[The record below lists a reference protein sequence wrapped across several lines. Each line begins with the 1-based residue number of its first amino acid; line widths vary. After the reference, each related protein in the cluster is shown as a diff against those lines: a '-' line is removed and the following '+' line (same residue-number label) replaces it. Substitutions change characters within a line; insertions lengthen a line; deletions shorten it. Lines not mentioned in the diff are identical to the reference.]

1 VAVDLHGAEM
11 RGTLEVA
18 DQGEAIRRIKEMGLF
33 PTRVSEKAR
42 RIRPLMRA
50 GVPGKS
56 LGGPI
61 SWFGGRVKS
70 RNLAVFTRQLAT
82 LIDAGMPLLRGLRLL
97 AEQEESRGLKKTIGG
112 VALSIENGSSLADA
126 MGQYPRAFDGL
137 YINMV
142 KAGELSGALETT
154 LMRLAEFREKA
165 QRIKGRVK
173 GAMVYPCAV
182 LFVAVAILMLLMVY
196 VVPRF
201 KSIFDGLSN
210 GASLPAF
217 TLFVFRISEQIQ
229 RHFILGLISVAA
241 IAGLLL
247 LCRQTAWGRE
257 GIDRFKLGS
266 PILGPVFR
274 KAAISRFSRT
284 LGTLVGNGVPI
295 LQALTI
301 VKETAGNVLVGRV
314 VARLHDNVKEGDAIA
329 PTLKAAGI
337 FPAMVSGMVDVGEQT
352 GALPELLIKVADNYD
367 EEVDTAVGA
376 MTSLMEPIMIVL
388 LAVIVGAI
396 VIAVFLPLVNLNPVD
411 GANRDG

>member
-1 VAVDLHGAEM
+1 
-11 RGTLEVA
+11 
-18 DQGEAIRRIKEMGLF
+18 
-33 PTRVSEKAR
+33 
-42 RIRPLMRA
+42 
-50 GVPGKS
+50 
-56 LGGPI
+56 
-61 SWFGGRVKS
+61 
-70 RNLAVFTRQLAT
+70 
-82 LIDAGMPLLRGLRLL
+82 L

-112 VALSIENGSSLADA
+112 VALSIENGSCLADA
-126 MGQYPRAFDGL
+126 MAQYPRAFDGL

-210 GASLPAF
+210 GAPLPAF

-229 RHFILGLISVAA
+229 HHFILGLMSVAA